1 MMTEEN
7 KKVLD
12 DLVYLA
18 ACAVNGQIP
27 EKSRTDGIDLSLVS
41 GMGLLCR
48 LLRRPCGKTPCWTR
62 TGRS

>member
-18 ACAVNGQIP
+18 ACAVNGQVP
-27 EKSRTDGIDLSLVS
+27 EKSR
-41 GMGLLCR
+41 
-48 LLRRPCGKTPCWTR
+48 KTKRCWTTWFISR
-62 TGRS
+62 PAR

>member
-18 ACAVNGQIP
+18 ACAVNGQVP
-27 EKSRTDGIDLSLVS
+27 EKSRTDGRENDARTDP
-41 GMGLLCR
+41 GLL
-48 LLRRPCGKTPCWTR
+48 
-62 TGRS
+62 